1 MSDVCKHGILL
12 TKYRCKKCESGLEAD
27 QRAAEA
33 GVATKPQQITVMLKH
48 GQGVVQ
54 IPIGDPAG
62 FNLAMWVSLVRGA
75 NGVIAD
81 HVWIPLEN
89 ILLAGLGEIQVMTQ
103 QGAPKGSKPN

>member
-12 TKYRCKKCESGLEAD
+12 TKYRCKKCESDLEAD

-33 GVATKPQQITVMLKH
+33 APARPQQITVMLKA

-54 IPIGDPAG
+54 IPIGDPAA
-62 FNLAMWVSLVRGA
+62 FNLSMWVGLVRGA

-81 HVWIPLEN
+81 NVWIPLEN

-103 QGAPKGSKPN
+103 GGAPKGSRP